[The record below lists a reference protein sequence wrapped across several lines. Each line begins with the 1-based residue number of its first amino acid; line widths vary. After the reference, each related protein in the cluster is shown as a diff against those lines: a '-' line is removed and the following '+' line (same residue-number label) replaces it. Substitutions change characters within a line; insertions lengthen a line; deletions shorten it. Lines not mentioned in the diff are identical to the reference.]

1 MAQRVAI
8 NGASGRLGRE
18 LIVAANARDDL
29 ELVAAFASSTNE
41 QLGIDAGRLAGVA
54 DTGVFLTSSESIA
67 EAAFDVLV
75 DFSLPAPSMSALA
88 ACRAQGAAM
97 VIGTTGF
104 SAAQQAEID
113 AAAADIAI
121 VQAPNYSAGV
131 NLTLDLVERAAAA
144 LGDDVD
150 IEIVEAHH
158 RHKVD
163 APSGTALKLG
173 EVAAR
178 GRGQTLDQNAVYAR
192 EGHTGERPA
201 GAIGFATVRGGDIVG
216 EHTVLF
222 AGAGER
228 IEITHRATSRQTFA
242 GGAMR
247 AAAWASVQ
255 TPGHYGMNDVL
266 GLSD

>member
-1 MAQRVAI
+1 M
-8 NGASGRLGRE
+8 
-18 LIVAANARDDL
+18 
-29 ELVAAFASSTNE
+29 
-41 QLGIDAGRLAGVA
+41 
-54 DTGVFLTSSESIA
+54 
-67 EAAFDVLV
+67 
-75 DFSLPAPSMSALA
+75 
-88 ACRAQGAAM
+88 
-97 VIGTTGF
+97 
-104 SAAQQAEID
+104 
-113 AAAADIAI
+113 
-121 VQAPNYSAGV
+121 
-131 NLTLDLVERAAAA
+131 
-144 LGDDVD
+144 
-150 IEIVEAHH
+150 
-158 RHKVD
+158 
-163 APSGTALKLG
+163 
-173 EVAAR
+173 AAR

-247 AAAWASVQ
+247 AAVWASVQ